1 MLTGPGFQQVNEA
14 GALAPVLQRHTHTV
28 YSSYPAG
35 MSSAQLLSENSAFPG
50 SCHTN
55 HLMAAERA
63 DKGEL
68 WFQVLLAGK
77 SPNEEA
83 IIYLITLTIPLW
95 QSICF
100 LLWTAAEGRPVIRH
114 WVLSSTFTWIH
125 WVELLFLLEAGE
137 AHVCERWRGTSL
149 CQTQETFLLWQPI
162 WRRCEALYLEREIW
176 VTQIFVCLGE
186 GPASPWNLFWGCSHD
201 LDHVANTLQGF
212 KVRGGHL
219 KGRVVNASFPD

>member
-100 LLWTAAEGRPVIRH
+100 LL
-114 WVLSSTFTWIH
+114 
-125 WVELLFLLEAGE
+125 
-137 AHVCERWRGTSL
+137 
-149 CQTQETFLLWQPI
+149 
-162 WRRCEALYLEREIW
+162 
-176 VTQIFVCLGE
+176 
-186 GPASPWNLFWGCSHD
+186 
-201 LDHVANTLQGF
+201 
-212 KVRGGHL
+212 
-219 KGRVVNASFPD
+219 